1 MEFRFMKYSIV
12 RCNLERVYNYNEY
25 NKTMNYAKKNI
36 EVNGVREQIQNLTA
50 AKNTY
55 IQKMRNITEPE
66 KEKEDKKY
74 HEWENWYKKKNICVW
89 ITIGLIAVSVIN
101 LLLGAFLPDGLHK
114 LFTLSGLLI
123 FIMLPASIVVKLVE
137 FICGNSYYKYTRPIL
152 ENISVLNIEF
162 TETSRKYYVS
172 IDDLYLLSLDPA
184 HREMVLMRREQTKQH
199 EEMMRMERERI
210 ELEKERIRVE
220 KARQADERAA
230 RAEARQEAERSRK
243 AQERLL
249 QIEEDREIRY
259 KSR

>member
-66 KEKEDKKY
+66 NEKEDKKY

-114 LFTLSGLLI
+114 LFTLLGLLI
-123 FIMLPASIVVKLVE
+123 FIMLCTFVLALYRILDDYKIQNLINEGRTYKAFMVCYTILVLMNAIKSFGILFWTISILASIILWFDIDPKKVWELVK
-137 FICGNSYYKYTRPIL
+137 NK
-152 ENISVLNIEF
+152 ISKN
-162 TETSRKYYVS
+162 
-172 IDDLYLLSLDPA
+172 
-184 HREMVLMRREQTKQH
+184 
-199 EEMMRMERERI
+199 
-210 ELEKERIRVE
+210 
-220 KARQADERAA
+220 
-230 RAEARQEAERSRK
+230 
-243 AQERLL
+243 
-249 QIEEDREIRY
+249 
-259 KSR
+259 